1 MAKNTIHSIQQ
12 RLLAISRN
20 QKKNHQQTL
29 TLYFIE
35 RFLYRISIS
44 THKSQFILKGGMF
57 LYAKTNNLNRP
68 TKDIDLSVQEF
79 RIAQDELHEIFK
91 NICSLKYENDGVVF
105 DTNTVEVKELE
116 KEDKYSGWRILIHA
130 TLGNIKE
137 RVQIDIGFGDIIT
150 PSYEEITL
158 PTLLESLE
166 IPVLNGYTIETV
178 VAEKFQAMIDLAE
191 FNSRTKDFYDV
202 YKILSSEKY
211 DEEKLANAIKNT
223 FQKRK
228 TIYQENHIF
237 FSTAFSPSRINW
249 ISFLAQNK
257 LEERISFEEV
267 VEFLRQTLKPF
278 YEKLK

>member
-1 MAKNTIHSIQQ
+1 MTKNTIHSIQQ

-20 QKKNHQQTL
+20 QKTNHQQTL

-35 RFLYRISIS
+35 RFLYRMSIS

-79 RIAQDELHEIFK
+79 RIGQNELHEIFK
-91 NICSLKYENDGVVF
+91 NICSLEYENDGVVF
-105 DTNTVEVKELE
+105 DKNTVEVKELE
-116 KEDKYSGWRILIHA
+116 KEDKYSGWRVLIHA

-150 PSYEEITL
+150 PAYEEIRL
-158 PTLLESLE
+158 PTLLENLE
-166 IPVLNGYTIETV
+166 IPVLNGYTLETV

-191 FNSRTKDFYDV
+191 FNSRAKDFYDV
-202 YKILSSEKY
+202 YKILSLEKY
-211 DEEKLANAIKNT
+211 DDKKLANAIKNT

-237 FSTAFSPSRINW
+237 FSTTFNPSRINW
-249 ISFLAQNK
+249 TSFLTQNK
-257 LEERISFEEV
+257 LDEKISFEEV

-278 YEKLK
+278 YENLK

>member
-1 MAKNTIHSIQQ
+1 MTKNTIHSIQQ

-20 QKKNHQQTL
+20 QKTNHQQTL

-35 RFLYRISIS
+35 RFLYRMSIS
-44 THKSQFILKGGMF
+44 THKGQFILKGGMF

-79 RIAQDELHEIFK
+79 RIGQDELHTIFK
-91 NICSLKYENDGVVF
+91 NICSLEYENDGVVF

-150 PSYEEITL
+150 PTYEEMRL
-158 PTLLESLE
+158 PTLLENLE
-166 IPVLNGYTIETV
+166 TPVLNGYTLETV

-191 FNSRTKDFYDV
+191 FNSRAKDFYDV

-211 DEEKLANAIKNT
+211 DEKKLANAIKNT

-237 FSTAFSPSRINW
+237 FSTAFNPSRINW
-249 ISFLAQNK
+249 TNFLAQNK
-257 LEERISFEEV
+257 LDEKISFEEV
-267 VEFLRQTLKPF
+267 VEFLRQNLKPF
-278 YEKLK
+278 YEELK